1 MPFRHIK
8 FTNLTTATIDIN
20 TASEYI
26 SSSQSYQ
33 NFINAIRSPATKR
46 VYVNSL
52 KRYMKHLKI
61 TDTDELLKTNVPKVI
76 ESHLVDYI
84 ISLRKD
90 GVSYAFMKHAVAPIF
105 TFYQLKDILLNRK
118 KIARY
123 FGECKR
129 VTKDKAYNTEQI
141 QQALATADHRM
152 RMIILL
158 LASTGC
164 RLGTI
169 QLLPLLA

>member
-1 MPFRHIK
+1 M
-8 FTNLTTATIDIN
+8 
-20 TASEYI
+20 
-26 SSSQSYQ
+26 
-33 NFINAIRSPATKR
+33 
-46 VYVNSL
+46 
-52 KRYMKHLKI
+52 
-61 TDTDELLKTNVPKVI
+61 
-76 ESHLVDYI
+76 
-84 ISLRKD
+84 SLRKD

-105 TFYQLKDILLNRK
+105 TFYQLNDILLNRK

-169 QLLPLLA
+169 QLLPLLAWLPSLTQNPRSILPKNPPPIADTGVKSSLLMHSSPRNIILGYVCTWYTFGTSSI

>member
-1 MPFRHIK
+1 
-8 FTNLTTATIDIN
+8 
-20 TASEYI
+20 
-26 SSSQSYQ
+26 
-33 NFINAIRSPATKR
+33 
-46 VYVNSL
+46 
-52 KRYMKHLKI
+52 MKHLKI

-129 VTKDKAYNTEQI
+129 ITKDKAYNTEQI

-152 RMIILL
+152 GMIILL
-158 LASTGC
+158 LASTGY